1 MASVPGRV
9 WPTLGRSDGR
19 SLLILAIASAILA
32 FCLWCKLQSLLY
44 LDPSWW
50 LQELSRAAHGELPY
64 RDFAW
69 HFPPF
74 AVLLYGYAL
83 RLFGIRFGVVQVLMD
98 AISFAIVVLSYLLLR
113 RFMGAFLACLSC
125 LLMIA
130 VCCTTLTYFSLFSLF
145 GYSPALQTG
154 ALGLLFLL
162 NGVVGYADD
171 RHLTAG
177 RVFVIALG
185 ACIAL
190 LSKPEPIVATLGIML
205 VLIVFNPRRS
215 VVLLAVCLLPAIAV
229 YGFFAHVVGLHA
241 VAAAISGYGLA
252 TNTCPWWPTGIGIW
266 AGLAGCGAAAVLVGV
281 STRKYAIAGFGLV
294 FYLSYEFYARSP
306 SIQSMASTTEVFR
319 AVLWP
324 AILYWTFLVV
334 RGWRQR
340 GLSAIELKT
349 LLLLTAPVLMS
360 ARSLFGTVLTPF
372 PEVPAICYP
381 FVTLLGP
388 YLLYQ
393 ASSLR
398 FVTIVTSA
406 YIAIRIV
413 AAYPEIFS
421 DRHYSEIN
429 TIAGKIKVNDVGSS
443 REIYDYVVE
452 NTAPSDG
459 LLEIPYGGGIGFAS
473 GRRSPTYSTLFVQLS
488 PPESIQSLDI
498 DRIRRTPPALVIA
511 KDAPRLGS
519 YYGVDMP
526 VGCEFPRVV
535 WKSEKSAGDEAY
547 VLSVVNFIEQHYY
560 VERRIGGW
568 QILRLNR

>member
-1 MASVPGRV
+1 MAT
-9 WPTLGRSDGR
+9 TLWG
-19 SLLILAIASAILA
+19 
-32 FCLWCKLQSLLY
+32 KLQSLLH

-83 RLFGIRFGVVQVLMD
+83 RLFGIRFPVVQALMD
-98 AISFAIVVLSYLLLR
+98 AISFGIVLFSYLLLR
-113 RFMGAFLACLSC
+113 RFTSAFLACLSC

-154 ALGLLFLL
+154 ALGLLLLL
-162 NGVVGYADD
+162 NGVIGYVDD
-171 RHLTAG
+171 GEFNTRRILI
-177 RVFVIALG
+177 IALG
-185 ACIAL
+185 AFVAL
-190 LSKPEPIVATLGIML
+190 LSKPEPIVATLGILM
-205 VLIVFNPRRS
+205 VLIVFDPRRS
-215 VVLLAVCLLPAIAV
+215 IVLLAACLLPALAV
-229 YGFFAHVVGLHA
+229 YGLFARVVGLHA
-241 VAAAISGYGLA
+241 LAAAISGYGLA

-266 AGLAGCGAAAVLVGV
+266 AALAGCGAAAVLVAAG
-281 STRKYAIAGFGLV
+281 TRKYVIAGLGLA
-294 FYLSYEFYARSP
+294 FYLTYELYARSP

-324 AILYWTFLVV
+324 AILYWAFLFV
-334 RGWRQR
+334 RGVRQR
-340 GLSAIELKT
+340 GLSSVELKK
-349 LLLLTAPVLMS
+349 LLLLTAPVVMS

-393 ASSLR
+393 AASLR

-421 DRHYSEIN
+421 GRHYSEIS
-429 TIAGKIKVNDVGSS
+429 TLAGKIKVNDDGSS
-443 REIYDYVVE
+443 REIYNYVIE
-452 NTAPSDG
+452 HTSPSDG
-459 LLEIPYGGGIGFAS
+459 LIEIPYGGGIGFAS
-473 GRRSPTYSTLFVQLS
+473 GRRSPSYSTLFVQLS
-488 PPESIQSLDI
+488 PPENIQSLDLE
-498 DRIRRTPPALVIA
+498 RIRRAPPALVIA
-511 KDAPRLGS
+511 SDAPRLGS

-526 VGCEFPRVV
+526 VGCEFPRLV
-535 WKSEKSAGDEAY
+535 WKSEKSAGDAAY
-547 VLSVVNFIEQHYY
+547 VLPVVNFIEQHYH

-568 QILRLNR
+568 QILRVNR